1 MLCIAPAKCWFA
13 LQVSGRLQVVCV
25 GPIFEDSYTP
35 PWMLPAFHTHT
46 LCVSLNALSSRDAAA
61 SADGRTAWRMHSF
74 SFQSSKMIMEQWTS
88 KPPPQLLRD
97 DLQGRQPA
105 KAQTKHHCTLK
116 SRSRPP
122 KSVRIEGIAPCGLQ
136 AHRMC
141 SNAIQ
146 TSHCVSNQVQTVLAH
161 VCRLNAGAALL
172 HATPAR
178 STGKRA
184 PLPRCA

>member
-1 MLCIAPAKCWFA
+1 MLVPFLRTLTLHHGCCQ
-13 LQVSGRLQVVCV
+13 LS
-25 GPIFEDSYTP
+25 
-35 PWMLPAFHTHT
+35 THT
-46 LCVSLNALSSRDAAA
+46 LCVSLNALSSWDAAA
-61 SADGRTAWRMHSF
+61 SADGRTAWRMHPSLLF
-74 SFQSSKMIMEQWTS
+74 PSSKVIMEQWTS
-88 KPPPQLLRD
+88 KPRQLLRD

-122 KSVRIEGIAPCGLQ
+122 KSARIEGIAPCGLQ

-146 TSHCVSNQVQTVLAH
+146 TSQCVGKQGQTVLAH
-161 VCRLNAGAALL
+161 VCRLYAGAALL

-184 PLPRCA
+184 PLPRYA